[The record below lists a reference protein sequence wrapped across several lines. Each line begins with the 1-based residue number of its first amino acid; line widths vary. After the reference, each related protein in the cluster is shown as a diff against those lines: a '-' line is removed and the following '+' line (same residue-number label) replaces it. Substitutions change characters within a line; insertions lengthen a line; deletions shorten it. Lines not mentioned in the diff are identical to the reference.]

1 MSDLYSLVGQVL
13 KDQAA
18 LDFKKENDKLKEDN
32 DKLKE
37 EVAELKRKNGEHEH
51 MGVLGNQ
58 AVDLGLAI
66 EEAMSAINSLE
77 AQNSLIPKT
86 IEQTAVVLIYC
97 LMVVLILIINIF
109 FLDLLQSS
117 INYFLWGC
125 VCLGIISIMILEF
138 V

>member
-37 EVAELKRKNGEHEH
+37 EVAKLKR
-51 MGVLGNQ
+51 VTLS
-58 AVDLGLAI
+58 D
-66 EEAMSAINSLE
+66 SR
-77 AQNSLIPKT
+77 P
-86 IEQTAVVLIYC
+86 
-97 LMVVLILIINIF
+97 
-109 FLDLLQSS
+109 
-117 INYFLWGC
+117 GC
-125 VCLGIISIMILEF
+125 VI